1 MTITIPPMSP
11 FPGRGAAPEDYIAQA
26 DTTMQ
31 ELPRTIAAMNAM
43 SAAFNVVAGVGNLG
57 YLPPVAYAAGIA
69 MTVGVQQ
76 VQYGGVTYAPILDAL
91 PFTTSG
97 AFEASKFRV
106 VQGVTR
112 DELVKP
118 AAAETLG
125 ARDGSVQTW
134 LDILRGGTAAV
145 HIDLFLGQ
153 DDPVTAAINTLPAS
167 GGVVIGS
174 LRRYPPT
181 NYSPTNMMRRENIT
195 MLGAA
200 LPAPTDNCDRL
211 IAGSTIEG
219 RFYVFANN
227 FTSHNF
233 GYDCGK
239 YVTDTYWPGY
249 DTHSANHPHGGG
261 WDAFAHMQPTP
272 DSPVAPTRNLRIGSI
287 IGLCRDSLSF
297 GHAVLLEGFDGGQFD
312 DVCGIYGVHGA
323 VIKGMGPVVGRLS
336 GYSASSDHV
345 ILKSDNYA
353 IGGRMQIDSIKSAA
367 AYPGTTP
374 WSVPAVCEFA
384 LFLNAGQ
391 YDISGVQIGNLS
403 LKGARQLFRMSGTTA
418 SRNIDNLQVG
428 SAQLDGSGVAN
439 VIGLNCFGALFNR
452 MHFNSLTISN
462 VADAINYVQ
471 NVSFGQAALVIDS
484 LVLEN
489 ASMRAISAGG
499 YGQIVIHELTA
510 ANIGQMYSIN
520 STARVIVHGRPSLTN
535 VSSMFGSGGPAVTA
549 GWEQDPS
556 GSPFSISLG
565 LGGVMTSG
573 RLRPTG
579 SPGPNVVTL
588 PPYMRPSLPME
599 LLTLGRNS
607 ADEPK
612 AVPIFLSP
620 DYAYL
625 AINRGTG
632 VAGADSELSMD
643 GLHWPVT

>member
-1 MTITIPPMSP
+1 MAALTITDLNNGKTDIDLVAAIATSTEATATDRLGRTKLTMKGAIDLIKSFNP
-11 FPGRGAAPEDYIAQA
+11 RGARVTGQRYSLKDLYTE
-26 DTTMQ
+26 
-31 ELPRTIAAMNAM
+31 
-43 SAAFNVVAGVGNLG
+43 
-57 YLPPVAYAAGIA
+57 AGIVYVA
-69 MTVGVQQ
+69 VVESFTSVSTAADLTAGYVSIHQGITREELAEQ
-76 VQYGGVTYAPILDAL
+76 GGADSI
-91 PFTTSG
+91 
-97 AFEASKFRV
+97 
-106 VQGVTR
+106 
-112 DELVKP
+112 
-118 AAAETLG
+118 G
-125 ARDGSVQTW
+125 ARDGSVQLW
-134 LDILRGGTAAV
+134 LDILRGGAAAV
-145 HIDLFLGQ
+145 HIDLFLGE

-181 NYSPTNMMRRENIT
+181 NYSPTNMMRKENIT

-211 IAGSTIEG
+211 IAGSIIEG

-239 YVTDTYWPGY
+239 YVTDTYWPSY
-249 DTHSANHPHGGG
+249 DTHSANHPLGGG
-261 WDAFAHMQPTP
+261 WDAFAHMQPKP
-272 DSPVAPTRNLRIGSI
+272 DNPIAPVRNLRIGSI
-287 IGLCRDSLSF
+287 IGLCRDSLSY

-323 VIKGMGPVVGRLS
+323 VVKGRGPVVGRLS

-367 AYPGTTP
+367 AFPGTTP
-374 WSVPAVCEFA
+374 WSVPAVCEFS

-391 YDISGVQIGNLS
+391 YDLSGIQIGNLS
-403 LKGARQLFRMSGTTA
+403 LRGARQLFRMSGTTA
-418 SRNIDNLQVG
+418 SRNIDNVHVG
-428 SAQLDGSGVAN
+428 TAQLDGAGVAN

-452 MHFNSLTISN
+452 IHFNSLTISN
-462 VADAINYVQ
+462 VGDAINYEQ
-471 NVSFGQAALVIDS
+471 NISFGQAALVIDS

-499 YGQIVIHELTA
+499 FGQIVIHELTA

-520 STARVIVHGRPSLTN
+520 STARVIVHGRPSLIN
-535 VSSMFGSGGPAVTA
+535 VSNMFGSGGPAIIA

-565 LGGVMTSG
+565 QGGVMASG

-579 SPGPNVVTL
+579 SPGPNVVRL

-599 LLTLGRNS
+599 LLTLGRNLAS
-607 ADEPK
+607 EAK
-612 AVPIFLSP
+612 AVPIFASP

-625 AINRGTG
+625 AINRGVG
-632 VAGADSELSMD
+632 IAGADAELSMD
-643 GLHWPVT
+643 GIHWPIV